1 MTATTCT
8 WNEVDGVDRMGA
20 NETMSLAE
28 DVRRDTYRSAD
39 ATCRDAGRFAAA
51 VPEAERFWS
60 KVELGPHCWLWTDR
74 PNRFGYG
81 RFSRRAAPGVER
93 RVLAHRFAY
102 ELFEGPIPD
111 GLTLDHLC
119 ETPACVRPEHLE
131 PVTNAENV
139 RRRHARRRLRNGVT
153 A

>member
-1 MTATTCT
+1 MRGLTYG

-20 NETMSLAE
+20 NEDMSLAE
-28 DVRRDTYRSAD
+28 DIRRDTYRSGD
-39 ATCRDAGRFAAA
+39 ATCRVAGRFTVA
-51 VPEAERFWS
+51 VSEAERFWS
-60 KVELGPHCWLWTDR
+60 KVELGPGCWLWLDR

-81 RFSRRAAPGVER
+81 RFSRRIAPGVEQ

-139 RRRHARRRLRNGVT
+139 RRRWERQRLREV
-153 A
+153 AA

>member
-1 MTATTCT
+1 MSPVIYI
-8 WNEVDGVDRMGA
+8 WNEGDGVDRMSGTI
-20 NETMSLAE
+20 NEELE
-28 DVRRDTYRSAD
+28 ENVRRDNCRSAG

-60 KVELGPHCWLWTDR
+60 KVELGPCCWLWLGR

-81 RFSRRAAPGVER
+81 RFTRSDRVV
-93 RVLAHRFAY
+93 VLAHRFAY
-102 ELFEGPIPD
+102 ELFEGPIPE

-139 RRRHARRRLRNGVT
+139 RRRWERQRHRNGE
-153 A
+153 AA